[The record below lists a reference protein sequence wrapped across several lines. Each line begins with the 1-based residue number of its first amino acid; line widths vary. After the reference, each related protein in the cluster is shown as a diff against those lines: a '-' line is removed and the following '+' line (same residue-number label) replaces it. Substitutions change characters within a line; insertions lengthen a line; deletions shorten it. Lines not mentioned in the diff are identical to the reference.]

1 MKKSRLKILLSDLKG
16 FEEFDNSN
24 LNLEQYST
32 SPEVAAEVLNTAF
45 VSGDIEGKIIFDLGC
60 GTGIFAIGSAIL
72 NSKNSVGIEKDK
84 RAIEVA
90 RKNKES
96 IEEKLDRE
104 LNVGFRVKDVR
115 DIEIEE
121 ENMVNTVIMNP
132 PFGLKNRDKNLLF
145 LRKGVQI
152 GGVVYAVQHSPDKRR
167 EKTRKFIKDY
177 LSSFSREGKILQNFE
192 MRIPRTYKFHNK
204 KVENIEVDL
213 WRIK

>member
-45 VSGDIEGKIIFDLGC
+45 VSGDIEGKIVFDLGC
-60 GTGIFAIGSAIL
+60 GTGIFAIGSAL
-72 NSKNSVGIEKDK
+72 LDAKSSLGIDKDDK
-84 RAIEVA
+84 AIQA
-90 RKNKES
+90 AKKNKLKIKKE
-96 IEEKLDRE
+96 IGEELKVNFE
-104 LNVGFRVKDVR
+104 VKDVR
-115 DIEIEE
+115 DM
-121 ENMVNTVIMNP
+121 ENKEKKFDTVIMNP
-132 PFGLKNRDKNLLF
+132 PFGIRNKDKNLLF
-145 LRKGVQI
+145 LRKGNDI
-152 GGVVYAVQHSPDKRR
+152 GETIYALLHSPENKR

-204 KVENIEVDL
+204 KFENIEVDL